1 MPRKKVAKKKKRRNY
16 SDRFK
21 EQTIVAY
28 HAIGFMR
35 ETARQRGIPVP
46 TLQTWMKTDW
56 WHEGLEQVR
65 MLAEDRIESE
75 LDKIIELAHGRV
87 IDSLTE
93 GDEKLVV
100 DPLSKLHVKK
110 KVMPSGKDAAVM
122 AAVAFDKR
130 QITLNKPT
138 SITASSDK
146 QIQSLISDFR
156 KLSQSYNEKKVN
168 SIEAEYEEVE

>member
-1 MPRKKVAKKKKRRNY
+1 MARKKLSKRRNY
-16 SDRFK
+16 SDKFK

-56 WHEGLEQVR
+56 WQEGLEHVR
-65 MLAEDRIESE
+65 TLAEDRIETE

-100 DPLSKLHVKK
+100 DPLSKQHVMK

-130 QITLNKPT
+130 CLVLNKPT

-146 QIQSLISDFR
+146 QIQSLISDF
-156 KLSQSYNEKKVN
+156 KKITQSYNEKKIS
-168 SIEAEYEEVE
+168 SIEGEYEDVSK